1 MRNRLYNL
9 FYHPTLDKYGFLVQ
23 IIIYLNIFISI
34 LILFLETEKSLE
46 PYLELFSIINNI
58 NIIIFFLEYILRLYC
73 IKEDPRYKKRLSRFN
88 YGMTPLMFID
98 MLVLLPNLFVFIGID
113 LSFLRGLRVLRIF
126 KLLRLAKF
134 AEFDDLL
141 MSIVRDKKE
150 EFLVIITIIFVLLMV
165 ATPLVYMFENPVQP
179 ESFSSMFT
187 TLWWAVI
194 TFTTVGYGD
203 MYPVTVGGRII
214 TSFITILG
222 ISFYAIPG
230 SIFTAT
236 LIEKIND
243 KKKKKKE

>member
-9 FYHPTLDKYGFLVQ
+9 FYHPTLEKYGSFVQ
-23 IIIYLNIFISI
+23 SIIYLNIFISI
-34 LILFLETEKSLE
+34 LILFLETEESLIS
-46 PYLELFSIINNI
+46 YLEIFSIINSI
-58 NIIIFFLEYILRLYC
+58 NIIIFFLEYVLRIYC
-73 IKEDPRYKKRLSRFN
+73 IKEDPKYKKKLSRFN
-88 YGMTPLMFID
+88 YAMTPLMFVD
-98 MLVLLPNLFVFIGID
+98 MLVLLPYLFVFIGVD

-141 MSIVRDKKE
+141 MSIVKDKKE

-179 ESFSSMFT
+179 DSFKSMFT
-187 TLWWAVI
+187 TLWWAII

-203 MYPVTVGGRII
+203 MYPITVGGRIV

-243 KKKKKKE
+243 KKKKKND